1 MEIGKKTIA
10 LLMILL
16 VFVSLMGTF
25 LVITR
30 ATGIQSIRVVDEG
43 DAEGRVSMEVGTPE
57 PVEHTGSST
66 GQISLTVIGG
76 NKNE

>member
-30 ATGIQSIRVVDEG
+30 ATGIQSIRVVDTG
-43 DAEGRVSMEVGTPE
+43 DTEGRVSMEVGTPE
-57 PVEHTGSST
+57 PVDRTGSST
-66 GQISLTVIGG
+66 GIISLSIVGG